1 MQWEGVLNIGMLV
14 VSLTLRG
21 GKDDITNCQ
30 TRQSRKK
37 NNKND
42 IGSREAILAIPLI
55 EDMEGVSA
63 CDFLASK
70 AN

>member
-1 MQWEGVLNIGMLV
+1 M
-14 VSLTLRG
+14 SLTLRG

-42 IGSREAILAIPLI
+42 IGSREAI

>member
-30 TRQSRKK
+30 TRQSRNK

-42 IGSREAILAIPLI
+42 IGSREAI